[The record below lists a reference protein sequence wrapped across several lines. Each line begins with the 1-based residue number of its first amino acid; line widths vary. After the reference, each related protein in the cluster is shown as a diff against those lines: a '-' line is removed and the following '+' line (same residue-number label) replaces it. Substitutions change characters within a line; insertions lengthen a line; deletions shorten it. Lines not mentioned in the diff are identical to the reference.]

1 MSEVTPDDN
10 QKVVVGRFLFSLTK
24 DFMQNPVYPTISTAF
39 LFQKFANIN
48 WKLYGKTEGKHMG
61 VDITTVSGQPG
72 ADIYAVQY
80 GVVIEAGY
88 FDQGGYGRRV
98 VIEHEN
104 KEYSTLY
111 AHLKDVLVKAG
122 DIVEA
127 GQKIGTMGGNL
138 EDKLRGASEG
148 THLHFEVILPK
159 PVKNSIH
166 TFKGWCV
173 DPIPYL
179 MQRYFLSPI
188 NAIRVTSVKGL
199 RVRTQPNVT
208 STSINALSQHD
219 VVNVMD
225 VYPSVGGEQ
234 WVKLWSLRDE
244 YCAIKYNGLV
254 NAEFAMPI
262 NPAPQP
268 AAEPDP
274 EPEAS
279 AIFEQGYA
287 KAVAD
292 IKKHLEGMTHAA

>member
-1 MSEVTPDDN
+1 
-10 QKVVVGRFLFSLTK
+10 
-24 DFMQNPVYPTISTAF
+24 MQNPVYPTISTAF

-80 GVVIEAGY
+80 GVVVEAGY

-111 AHLKDVLVKAG
+111 AHLKDVLVKTG

-138 EDKLRGASEG
+138 EDKYRGASEG
-148 THLHFEVILPK
+148 THLHFEVILPE
-159 PVKNSIH
+159 PVKNSIR

-225 VYPSVGGEQ
+225 VYPSAGGEQ

-268 AAEPDP
+268 VTTPDP
-274 EPEAS
+274 GPEAS
-279 AIFEQGYA
+279 ATFEQGYA

-292 IKKHLEGMTHAA
+292 MKNHLEGMTHAA

>member
-1 MSEVTPDDN
+1 
-10 QKVVVGRFLFSLTK
+10 
-24 DFMQNPVYPTISTAF
+24 MQNPVYPTIPTAF

-61 VDITTVSGQPG
+61 IDITTVNGQPG
-72 ADIYAVQY
+72 ASIFAVQY
-80 GVVIEAGY
+80 GLVVEAGY
-88 FDQGGYGRRV
+88 YDQGGYGRRV
-98 VIEHEN
+98 VIEHED
-104 KEYSTLY
+104 KQYSTLY

-122 DIVEA
+122 DVVEA

-138 EDKLRGASEG
+138 EDKQRGASEG
-148 THLHFEVILPK
+148 THLHFEVILPA
-159 PVKNSIH
+159 PVKNSIR

-199 RVRTQPNVT
+199 RVRTQSNVT
-208 STSINALSQHD
+208 SASINTLYQHD
-219 VVNVMD
+219 VVNVME
-225 VYPSVGGEQ
+225 VLPASGGEQ
-234 WVKLWSLRDE
+234 WVKLWTLRDE
-244 YCAIKYNGLV
+244 YCAIKYNGLA

-268 AAEPDP
+268 DPVPDP
-274 EPEAS
+274 DSGTS
-279 AIFEQGYA
+279 ATFDQGYA

-292 IKKHLEGMTHAA
+292 MKKHLEGMS